1 MNGKKRPTDGVM
13 NEMDR
18 FGLHDAD
25 RADDESPHG
34 SMSAPD
40 SPEPSRE
47 RMKALAALADGSLR
61 SAELRAEIEADPDAR
76 ALLDE
81 QVRAV
86 ALVRG
91 AANDVHAPDALRARL
106 PTLTPDE
113 AGAREALRRGR
124 RAPSRSSAPRLRGLL
139 AGAATLAAAVVV
151 VLALSLSGTS
161 GSPTVAQAAAL
172 STRPATLPAPRHLA
186 PHSFL
191 IDRSE
196 AGVPFPYWEDHFHW
210 KAIGARTDALAGRTA
225 TTVFY
230 VDRRGRRLAY
240 AIVSGAALPVPH
252 GARTVVR
259 DGVHMWVA
267 TISGA
272 TVVTWERDGHSC
284 VLASAQVP
292 AATLVRLASWRAN
305 GSIPY

>member
-1 MNGKKRPTDGVM
+1 MT
-13 NEMDR
+13 EMDR
-18 FGLHDAD
+18 FGFDDAD

-34 SMSAPD
+34 STPAPD
-40 SPEPSRE
+40 AEEPSRE

-61 SAELRAEIEADPDAR
+61 SDEMRAEIEADPDAR

-86 ALVRG
+86 ALVRS
-91 AANDVHAPDALRARL
+91 AADDVRAPDALRERL
-106 PTLTPDE
+106 LTLAPDE
-113 AGAREALRRGR
+113 AGAREMSRRAR
-124 RAPSRSSAPRLRGLL
+124 RAPSRTSTPRRRRLL
-139 AGAATLAAAVVV
+139 AGVAAVAAVVVV

-172 STRPATLPAPRHLA
+172 STRPATLPAPRHLG

-191 IDRSE
+191 INRSE

-210 KAIGARTDALAGRTA
+210 KAVGARTDTLAGRTA

-240 AIVSGAALPVPH
+240 AIVSGAPLPVPS
-252 GARTVVR
+252 GARTIVR

-284 VLASAQVP
+284 VMASAQVP
-292 AATLVRLASWRAN
+292 AASLVRLASWRAN